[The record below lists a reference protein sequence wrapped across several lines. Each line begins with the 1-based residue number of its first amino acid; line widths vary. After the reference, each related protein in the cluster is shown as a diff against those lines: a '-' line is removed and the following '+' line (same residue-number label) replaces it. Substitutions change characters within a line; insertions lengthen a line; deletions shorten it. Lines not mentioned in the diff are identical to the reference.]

1 MSLSYCPFYCEENA
15 ILAAQSLAA
24 RGFECN
30 IVFVSNALKR
40 VPLWRMRNGNKAMNG
55 AIAFDYHVL
64 CVARLPDQPADR
76 AWRVVDLDFDDDG
89 VSADAD
95 GLVAFETYCER
106 ALLRVRAQYAREFRV
121 VSLAEI
127 EREFRSDR
135 SHMRDKE
142 RPDEWLAAPPQWPV
156 LFDATT
162 SNLFERFVDMR
173 ASDGVGVVLT
183 QEEFE
188 HRFEA
193 RENGEDAG
201 H

>member
-1 MSLSYCPFYCEENA
+1 MSLAFGYCPFYCEENA

-30 IVFVSNALKR
+30 IVFVSNALKC

-55 AIAFDYHVL
+55 AIAYDYHVL
-64 CVARLPDQPADR
+64 CVARQPDQ

-89 VSADAD
+89 VSDD
-95 GLVAFETYCER
+95 GFVAFETYCER
-106 ALLRVRAQYAREFRV
+106 ALLRVRVQYAREFRI

-127 EREFRSDR
+127 ESEFRSDR

-156 LFDATT
+156 LFDSTT

-188 HRFEA
+188 RRFTTQ
-193 RENGEDAG
+193 ENNETG
-201 H
+201 